1 MDFRQL
7 GISEEISSGLEKQ
20 GIFDPTY
27 IQEKSIPVIM
37 EGKDVIAQSETG
49 SGKTLAYLL
58 PIFMTVK
65 PELKTTQAII
75 LTPTHELAVQVNNQ
89 LKILAQNSGSAVTGA
104 LVIGGANIDRQIDKL
119 KTKPPVVIGSAGRIH
134 DLIKK
139 RKIQAHTVKTLVIDE
154 ADKMLDEDNISTTK
168 DVIKTLMRDTQ
179 KVILSASIGK
189 ATVEA
194 AKEFMA
200 EPVLIEKENVV
211 IPENINHY
219 YIVAD
224 KRDGI
229 VILRKILAGEKPK
242 KVIVFINRP
251 DNIEVLCEK
260 LKFHGIRVG
269 GIYGSAHKNDRKNT
283 MDAFREGRIDVLVAS
298 DIGARGLDFED
309 VDYVINLDIPQE
321 AVYYQHRAGRTGR
334 NGKKGTVV
342 SVVTPFEVKH
352 INHFERVFKLK
363 FYEKMMLQGKISDVT
378 EKQKSINKSKISAMK
393 ERKQEKKNVS
403 FKNKEKK
410 DSKKF
415 YTVNK
420 EKNKK

>member
-1 MDFRQL
+1 
-7 GISEEISSGLEKQ
+7 
-20 GIFDPTY
+20 
-27 IQEKSIPVIM
+27 
-37 EGKDVIAQSETG
+37 
-49 SGKTLAYLL
+49 
-58 PIFMTVK
+58 
-65 PELKTTQAII
+65 
-75 LTPTHELAVQVNNQ
+75 
-89 LKILAQNSGSAVTGA
+89 
-104 LVIGGANIDRQIDKL
+104 
-119 KTKPPVVIGSAGRIH
+119 
-134 DLIKK
+134 
-139 RKIQAHTVKTLVIDE
+139 
-154 ADKMLDEDNISTTK
+154 MLDEDNISTTK

-179 KVILSASIGK
+179 KVILSASISK

-194 AKEFMA
+194 AKEFMT

-352 INHFERVFKLK
+352 IKHFERVFKLK

-403 FKNKEKK
+403 FKNKEKR

-415 YTVNK
+415 YTVK
-420 EKNKK
+420 DPHSLA